1 MQRACNSARNQEH
14 GGYRSG
20 YATGSQGRAGQ
31 LLSLYRR
38 SVKHGSRLDP
48 GVTKN
53 LFGWNRRLFQEDDGT
68 LLMPDIASSASMWLI
83 YLWGGEVT
91 LERAR
96 GVYVSEGDVG
106 CWLKSYGVVSKVG

>member
-1 MQRACNSARNQEH
+1 M
-14 GGYRSG
+14 
-20 YATGSQGRAGQ
+20 
-31 LLSLYRR
+31 LSLYRR